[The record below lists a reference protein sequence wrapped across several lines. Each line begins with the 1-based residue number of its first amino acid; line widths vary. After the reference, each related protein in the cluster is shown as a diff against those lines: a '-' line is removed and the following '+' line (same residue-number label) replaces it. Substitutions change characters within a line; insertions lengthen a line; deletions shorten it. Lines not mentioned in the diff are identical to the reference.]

1 MAQTTSVMNLVLDTA
16 ESGNTTFHGSVIS
29 AAPDATTYF
38 VTRMPDADCTE
49 CENLLPGRTYIN
61 GPSTFARHIT
71 EVDMITWDTECN
83 IRGEYA
89 DCEVTVAGPSAAF
102 ETYDTGVFV
111 GLTDSLTPVTITAG
125 LDKILAAGTVTGAV
139 STATSG
145 TAQTAEPAS
154 SGASETGASA
164 PATSSSNSASTPS
177 SIASGA
183 ATGAGLN
190 VVLAAFCGVSALM
203 LEM

>member
-1 MAQTTSVMNLVLDTA
+1 
-16 ESGNTTFHGSVIS
+16 
-29 AAPDATTYF
+29 
-38 VTRMPDADCTE
+38 
-49 CENLLPGRTYIN
+49 
-61 GPSTFARHIT
+61 
-71 EVDMITWDTECN
+71 MITWDTECN

-164 PATSSSNSASTPS
+164 PATSSSSSASTPS

-183 ATGAGLN
+183 VTGAGLN

-203 LEM
+203 LEL

>member
-1 MAQTTSVMNLVLDTA
+1 M
-16 ESGNTTFHGSVIS
+16 
-29 AAPDATTYF
+29 
-38 VTRMPDADCTE
+38 
-49 CENLLPGRTYIN
+49 
-61 GPSTFARHIT
+61 
-71 EVDMITWDTECN
+71 
-83 IRGEYA
+83 
-89 DCEVTVAGPSAAF
+89 
-102 ETYDTGVFV
+102 